1 LPHAPDR
8 LARLSPATATA
19 LILVSAFL
27 HASWNVFLRNQ
38 RDTTACACV
47 VILGSALLAGAAAV
61 VGPRPASLAI
71 QASLGFGAV
80 AGVFEALYFLAL
92 ARALKRAPVGPVYA
106 MSRGL
111 PLLLVWPASHFLLK
125 ESVTLG
131 GALAVVT
138 LLGGL
143 LLLLPRSDA
152 KPSEGHGLAWAVA
165 TAACIAVG
173 QIVYKLALS
182 HGAEPAWLFATSMT
196 VAFPLTVL
204 VLREPLPRLW
214 TAVRGAPVGMTFAAL
229 ACAASFL
236 LALLV
241 LRGQGAAWVLT
252 LRNSSIAFVQL
263 LGWIALRERPSTRA
277 FAGVA
282 LVFGG
287 ALWLGLS

>member
-1 LPHAPDR
+1 M
-8 LARLSPATATA
+8 SPATATA
-19 LILVSAFL
+19 LILVSALL
-27 HASWNVFLRNQ
+27 HASWNVFLRKQ

-47 VILGSALLAGAAAV
+47 VILGSALLAAAAAV
-61 VGPRPASLAI
+61 LGPRSATPDI
-71 QASLGFGAV
+71 PVSLGFGAV

-111 PLLLVWPASHFLLK
+111 PLLLVWPASHFFLK
-125 ESVTLG
+125 ESVSFG
-131 GALAVVT
+131 GALAVFT

-152 KPSEGHGLAWAVA
+152 TPSEGRGLAWAVA

-173 QIVYKLALS
+173 QIVYKVALS

-196 VAFPLTVL
+196 VAFPLTML
-204 VLREPLPRLW
+204 ALHEPLPRLW
-214 TAVRGAPVGMTFAAL
+214 TVVRETPIGMSFAAL

-236 LALLV
+236 LAL

-263 LGWIALRERPSTRA
+263 LGWIALGERPSPRA
-277 FAGVA
+277 LAGVA

-287 ALWLGLS
+287 ALWLGLA

>member
-1 LPHAPDR
+1 
-8 LARLSPATATA
+8 LSSATATA
-19 LILVSAFL
+19 LILVSALL

-38 RDTTACACV
+38 RDTTASACV
-47 VILGSALLAGAAAV
+47 VILGSALLAAAAALL
-61 VGPRPASLAI
+61 GTRASPEAL
-71 QASLGFGAV
+71 QASFAFGAL
-80 AGVFEALYFLAL
+80 AGVFEALYFLSL

-111 PLLLVWPASHFLLK
+111 PLLLVWPASHFFLK
-125 ESVTLG
+125 ESVTFG
-131 GALAVVT
+131 GALAVFT

-143 LLLLPRSDA
+143 LLLLPRSDT
-152 KPSEGHGLAWAVA
+152 KPSEGRGLAWAVA

-196 VAFPLTVL
+196 VAFPMTMLA
-204 VLREPLPRLW
+204 LREPLPRLW
-214 TAVRGAPVGMTFAAL
+214 TVVQETPLGMSLAAL

-263 LGWIALRERPSTRA
+263 LGWIALRERPSPRA
-277 FAGVA
+277 LAGVA

-287 ALWLGLS
+287 ALWLGLA